1 MAEIIESG
9 GITPNKLIID
19 EKGRAN
25 VYAVTETIVENAAE
39 NGDSFNINTG
49 TINLTSANKSAL
61 LYLKNNGE
69 EDIVISTIGYLIGNS
84 TGGSGDLL
92 AEVLRNPTS
101 GTIVSGASNVE
112 INVNKNFGSSQS
124 LMVDAYKGAEA
135 NTFTDGEI
143 AYKSLLSGAARG
155 YVIATGSVVIPNGSS
170 VGIELTPQTG
180 NTSMDIQVFLSIIKY
195 KND

>member
-19 EKGRAN
+19 SKGRAN

-39 NGDSFNINTG
+39 NGDSFNVNTG

-69 EDIVISTIGYLIGNS
+69 EDVVISAIGYLMGNS
-84 TGGSGDLL
+84 TGGSGDVL
-92 AEVLRNPTS
+92 AEVLRNPTA
-101 GTIVSGASNVE
+101 GTIVSGAAAVDV
-112 INVNKNFGSSQS
+112 NVNKNFGSSQS
-124 LMVDAYKGAEA
+124 LTVDAYKGAEA

-143 AYKSLLSGAARG
+143 AYKSLLPGAARG

-170 VGIELTPQTG
+170 IGVELTPQTG